1 MPRVAK
7 PLSAV
12 ELKRLPPGTHAV
24 GGVPGLQM
32 VVREAGGRH
41 WILRVTIAGKRRELG
56 LGSFPETSLADA
68 RDRAKADRAAIRD
81 GLDPASERASA
92 RAALA
97 EATKHRITV
106 TEGINRT
113 YEARKAGFKTEKNAR
128 RWRMSLVNH
137 VGATLG
143 DRPLVD
149 VTAADLAGILS
160 PMWLTQHDTAS
171 KVRMRMEAVFDF
183 AIAQKLVPAGTPN
196 PAVLKGSLK
205 PLLPSAKRV
214 TGGSQ
219 PAVDWRVASAW
230 WKTLASRSEVPALAL
245 RFIALTAVRSSE
257 ATRMTW
263 AEVDMDAGLWTVP
276 GARTKTG
283 KPLTVPL
290 SNAAL
295 AVLKVA
301 PRLEDVPFV
310 FAGARGAALNGGKV
324 SDLMKELCAP
334 TEAEDGAEP
343 QGGFLDPVSKRPAVV
358 HGLRS
363 TFRTW
368 AAECGVEDTLA
379 ELALGHAVGTAVE
392 RAYNRAEKIEAR
404 REVMSEWSRYL
415 TGS

>member
-68 RDRAKADRAAIRD
+68 RDRAKADRAAIRE
-81 GLDPASERASA
+81 GRDPASERASA

-97 EATKHRITV
+97 EATKHLITV
-106 TEGINRT
+106 TEAINRT

-171 KVRMRMEAVFDF
+171 KVRMRMEAVFDH
-183 AIAQKLVPAGTPN
+183 ALASKLIPAGTPN

-219 PAVDWRVASAW
+219 PAVDWRVASTW
-230 WKTLASRSEVPALAL
+230 WKALASRSEVPGLAL

-263 AEVDMDAGLWTVP
+263 AEVDMDSGLWTVP

-290 SNAAL
+290 SKAAL

-301 PRLEDVPFV
+301 PRLEGVPFV
-310 FAGARGAALNGGKV
+310 FAGARGGALNGGKV
-324 SDLMKELCAP
+324 SDLMRAVHD
-334 TEAEDGAEP
+334 ADVAA
-343 QGGFLDPVSKRPAVV
+343 GGVGWVDATSGQPAVV

-368 AAECGVEDTLA
+368 AAESGVEDTLA

-404 REVMSEWSRYL
+404 RVVMEDWASFL
-415 TGS
+415 TGSPGVV